1 MSDTEK
7 TTVMA
12 INRRT
17 AGPSHFC
24 DNKYLFIYG
33 TTSPPAHRLCTNQ
46 PSSLFSMSFL
56 KLEDNRYMHVY
67 SF

>member
-17 AGPSHFC
+17 AGPSHLC
-24 DNKYLFIYG
+24 DNKYLFMVPLPLPHIG
-33 TTSPPAHRLCTNQ
+33 CALINQ
-46 PSSLFSMSFL
+46 VLSSLYMSSL